1 MSKEMIRPMTL
12 NAVAEGVSH
21 RKPWTAAQEAKISTA
36 VFLAGIV
43 LNGVV
48 GFMSGDIF
56 SAIAR
61 GICLACGAALWIAL
75 IGIFFK
81 ILRSRAPHGNWR
93 RFGAVLLSAP
103 IVALV
108 LSALFGDPIDA
119 VQRSPLYLILGI
131 GLALTILFVPLAIL
145 MGIIPIWL
153 VRRGK
158 YDLALRLNRLFFWTP
173 GNNSSTEG
181 WILTMAG
188 RYAEAR
194 EYLQPLAFNEK
205 GHPRLTS
212 VDLFL
217 YTLVLSIEGE
227 ESTAEMLYEAAIHV
241 PQKTGDFHFGLA
253 DCLLTQKKD
262 PDRARKLVESVLAG
276 IPVNPR
282 SIQQRANRAQMIA
295 FHAWALASNGWRTE
309 AELRL
314 QQATANSSGIGKC
327 NLAALQLPVG
337 DTWLTL
343 GETENARASFRRA
356 VSLFPFGDIAM
367 RAQKKLAE
375 IDRK

>member
-1 MSKEMIRPMTL
+1 MTL
-12 NAVAEGVSH
+12 NATVEDVSP
-21 RKPWTAAQEAKISTA
+21 RKPWTAAQEMKMSAA
-36 VFLAGIV
+36 VFLAGV
-43 LNGVV
+43 ALNGVV
-48 GFMSGDIF
+48 GFMSGNIF
-56 SAIAR
+56 SAFAR
-61 GICLACGAALWIAL
+61 AICLACGTALWMVVV
-75 IGIFFK
+75 GIFFNV
-81 ILRSRAPHGNWR
+81 LRNRAPHGNWR
-93 RFGAVLLSAP
+93 RFGAILLAAPMIVLA
-103 IVALV
+103 
-108 LSALFGDPIDA
+108 LSALLGDPSDA
-119 VQRSPLYLILGI
+119 GQRGPLYLILGI
-131 GLALTILFVPLAIL
+131 ALALTILFIPLALL

-158 YDLALRLNRLFFWTP
+158 YDLALLLNRLFFWTP

-188 RYAEAR
+188 RYGEAR
-194 EYLQPLAFNEK
+194 EYLMPLAFNEK

-212 VDLFL
+212 VEFFL

-227 ESTAEMLYEAAIHV
+227 EAAAEMLYEAAVHV

-282 SIQQRANRAQMIA
+282 STQQRANRAQMIA

-314 QQATANSSGIGKC
+314 QEAMANASGIGNC
-327 NLAALQLPVG
+327 SLAALQLPVG

-343 GETENARASFRRA
+343 GETEKARASFRRA
-356 VSLFPFGDIAM
+356 VRLFPFGDIAM

-375 IDRK
+375 LDRQ